1 MDWRPGFPVD
11 APRILS
17 ALGRGP
23 GDPCH
28 RLLPDGAIWRTSL
41 MASGP
46 VSYRIT
52 QPDRGQI
59 RAEAWGAGGPE
70 FLVGLPDLLGARDT
84 PEAFEPLL
92 PVLAHAAKEL
102 VGYRVPRTGRVIEAL
117 VPAVLEQKVIGL
129 DAMAAFRRLV
139 TRFGRAAP
147 GPAPSGMR
155 VPPDAAGW
163 RAIPSWEWHRAGV
176 DPRRARVV
184 RSALAVADKLE
195 AAAAADDQVLVYR
208 ILLALPG
215 IGRWT
220 AAEVGSRALG
230 DADALPVGD
239 YHLPALASHT
249 LAGRVLAEDEVE
261 EFFEPW
267 RPHRYR
273 VVRLL
278 ELSSAVRV
286 PRRGPRLSRVDYRRF

>member
-1 MDWRPGFPVD
+1 MDAR
-11 APRILS
+11 RILAS
-17 ALGRGP
+17 LRRGP

-28 RLLPDGAIWRTSL
+28 RVLPDGAIWRTSL
-41 MASGP
+41 MESGP

-52 QPDRGQI
+52 QADRS
-59 RAEAWGAGGPE
+59 RVLADAWGPGGAE
-70 FLVGLPDLLGARDT
+70 LLGGLPDLLGARDN
-84 PEAFEPLL
+84 PETFEPRL
-92 PVLAHAAKEL
+92 PVLAHAVREL
-102 VGYRVPRTGRVIEAL
+102 SGYRVPRTGRVTEAL

-139 TRFGRAAP
+139 ARYGTLAP
-147 GPAPSGMR
+147 GPAPAGMR
-155 VPPDAAGW
+155 VPPSVAGW
-163 RAIPSWEWHRAGV
+163 RAIPSWEWHLAGV

-184 RSALAVADKLE
+184 RTALGVADKLE
-195 AAAAADDQVLVYR
+195 AAAAADDDDAVYR
-208 ILLALPG
+208 ILLAMPG
-215 IGRWT
+215 VGRWT

-239 YHLPALASHT
+239 YHLPALASHA

-261 EFFEPW
+261 AYFEPW

-278 ELSSAVRV
+278 ELSSTVRV
-286 PRRGPRLSRVDYRRF
+286 PRRGPRLSRVDHRSF